1 MLMFDNGLLASF
13 IPEILMVLAYFLCLF
28 APNFKNS
35 DSTEELTPIVAQISV
50 TQQIHSNTYST
61 TVSDFQC
68 SELNIIEDKN
78 KFIFTNTDSEKSIAE
93 FVLKLSDALTFKQFS
108 RPPPDTI
115 S

>member
-28 APNFKNS
+28 APNFKKS
-35 DSTEELTPIVAQISV
+35 DSTKELTPIVAQISA

-61 TVSDFQC
+61 TVLNFQC
-68 SELNIIEDKN
+68 SELNIVEDQKQ
-78 KFIFTNTDSEKSIAE
+78 FISTNTDSERTIAE
-93 FVLKLSDALTFKQFS
+93 FVLKLSVGLTFKQFS